1 MGKVTGGRRS
11 KAAARKPA
19 RKGAK
24 AASRKPTKAAARP
37 GKRLLTERAA
47 PADALPAGVHLSI
60 TQLAGELGKDRDTI
74 AKKIAEAA
82 LVPSGERN
90 GYAVYRLKEVLE
102 AMARG
107 ASGTRDPDSMSPF
120 ERQAHYRAEMDK
132 LRVQTERGE
141 LCPRIELES
150 VYADFF
156 KLLAQ
161 LLDTLPDKIERD
173 LAVPGSVVAYVERE
187 LDAWR
192 EAAHAALLEYC
203 TATAAAEAAKEAA
216 AEDELPLEASS
227 DDED

>member
-1 MGKVTGGRRS
+1 MGKLTGGRRS
-11 KAAARKPA
+11 QQAARKPA

-24 AASRKPTKAAARP
+24 PAPRKPAKASAAP
-37 GKRLLTERAA
+37 GKRLVTERAA

-74 AKKIAEAA
+74 AKKIAEAS
-82 LVPSGERN
+82 LVPSGQRN
-90 GYAVYRLKEVLE
+90 GYAVYRLKDVLE

-161 LLDTLPDKIERD
+161 RLDTLPDKIERD

-203 TATAAAEAAKEAA
+203 TATAAAEAAAEAQ
-216 AEDELPLEASS
+216 LPLEAPDDD